1 MNIFR
6 FSFFFVCV
14 ISIVQAQTPTY
25 LNPQVSIE
33 NRVDDLLERMTLEEK
48 IGQMTQADHSAVSDL
63 TDVKTYFIGSILSG
77 GGSDPSSENTP
88 LDWTNLYDSFQT
100 KALETRLGIPIIYG
114 IDAVHGHSNVNGA
127 VIFPHNIGLGATRNP
142 ELVENAS
149 RVTAIEIAATGIDW
163 NFAPCIA
170 VPRDERWGRTYE
182 GFGETPELAQSLGA
196 AAVRGLQN
204 DSLNTPTS
212 IVACSKHY
220 VGDGGT
226 SAGID
231 QGNTEITEEELR
243 SIHLPGYI
251 SAIENDVKTIMA
263 SYNSWN
269 GNKLHGNEYLL
280 NDVLKGELG
289 FEGFIISDWAAID
302 QLPGDYASDIENSI
316 NAGIDMVMV
325 PNNYVEFITTL
336 KSLVDQNKV
345 SLDRIND
352 AVSRILKV
360 KFELGLFET
369 PLADRSL
376 LPLVGSAEHRAVAKQ
391 CVIESQ
397 VVLRK
402 NDNVLPIPN
411 SGVKVLVAGEHANN
425 IGLQCG
431 GWTIQWQGAS
441 GEITKG
447 TTILDG
453 FKKVAPSNEFIFDSE
468 GTFNETD
475 ADYAIVVIGEEPY
488 AEGAGDN
495 DNLTLRKSQIQLV
508 RKLKKMGL
516 PVITILISGRPMI
529 INTELHNSDVLIAAW
544 LPGTEG
550 DGIAELLFGNYE
562 PSGLLPMTWQK
573 SMEQIPQNFGD
584 DKYNPLFPYG
594 FGITSH
600 DNSEIGS
607 SPILNS
613 ALLVDN
619 GEYIELSF
627 NKSMNNPGNTEAI
640 VSVVNNGVEIDVIDF
655 DITSF
660 DENRIVFQLSEP
672 ISEVK
677 ALTISYNSGNLA
689 SKDGGV
695 LGSFDDI
702 EVFVFSD
709 NFNGVH
715 QLPGRIEAE
724 SYADMFGIQTEATT
738 DFGGGLNVGWIDDN
752 DWLDYDCELKTNGNF
767 IASFRVASLSSGG
780 KINFILE
787 DTEKFSIIVPVTLGW
802 QNWETVSENIDLS
815 EGTYKIRLLAEMG
828 GFNLNWFEFSSVTN
842 INEENLVTKFS
853 LNQNYPNPF
862 NPITNIS
869 YSIGRRE
876 NVRISVFDVLGKE
889 VKTLVNSAKNPGNYT
904 INFDASEL
912 SSGVYYYTIK
922 SRSYFQSKK
931 LILIK

>member
-1 MNIFR
+1 MN
-6 FSFFFVCV
+6 
-14 ISIVQAQTPTY
+14 
-25 LNPQVSIE
+25 
-33 NRVDDLLERMTLEEK
+33 
-48 IGQMTQADHSAVSDL
+48 
-63 TDVKTYFIGSILSG
+63 
-77 GGSDPSSENTP
+77 
-88 LDWTNLYDSFQT
+88 
-100 KALETRLGIPIIYG
+100 
-114 IDAVHGHSNVNGA
+114 
-127 VIFPHNIGLGATRNP
+127 
-142 ELVENAS
+142 
-149 RVTAIEIAATGIDW
+149 
-163 NFAPCIA
+163 
-170 VPRDERWGRTYE
+170 
-182 GFGETPELAQSLGA
+182 
-196 AAVRGLQN
+196 
-204 DSLNTPTS
+204 
-212 IVACSKHY
+212 
-220 VGDGGT
+220 
-226 SAGID
+226 
-231 QGNTEITEEELR
+231 
-243 SIHLPGYI
+243 
-251 SAIENDVKTIMA
+251 
-263 SYNSWN
+263 
-269 GNKLHGNEYLL
+269 
-280 NDVLKGELG
+280 
-289 FEGFIISDWAAID
+289 
-302 QLPGDYASDIENSI
+302 
-316 NAGIDMVMV
+316 
-325 PNNYVEFITTL
+325 
-336 KSLVDQNKV
+336 
-345 SLDRIND
+345 
-352 AVSRILKV
+352 
-360 KFELGLFET
+360 LF
-369 PLADRSL
+369 LM
-376 LPLVGSAEHRAVAKQ
+376 
-391 CVIESQ
+391 
-397 VVLRK
+397 
-402 NDNVLPIPN
+402 
-411 SGVKVLVAGEHANN
+411 
-425 IGLQCG
+425 
-431 GWTIQWQGAS
+431 
-441 GEITKG
+441 
-447 TTILDG
+447 
-453 FKKVAPSNEFIFDSE
+453 SE
-468 GTFNETD
+468 GNFNETD

-584 DKYNPLFPYG
+584 DNYNPLFPYG

-695 LGSFDDI
+695 LGSFDDV

-752 DWLDYDCELKTNGNF
+752 DWLDYDCELKTNGSF

-815 EGTYKIRLLAEMG
+815 EGTYKIQTPRGNG
-828 GFNLNWFEFSSVTN
+828 GIQFK
-842 INEENLVTKFS
+842 LV
-853 LNQNYPNPF
+853 
-862 NPITNIS
+862 
-869 YSIGRRE
+869 
-876 NVRISVFDVLGKE
+876 
-889 VKTLVNSAKNPGNYT
+889 
-904 INFDASEL
+904 
-912 SSGVYYYTIK
+912 
-922 SRSYFQSKK
+922 
-931 LILIK
+931 